1 MKKNVIVGLVL
12 VTLIL
17 CIWSVCEEK
26 RDERVKT
33 MLSDYVSDKNG
44 DGNYEVE
51 VLSISDGKVEYT
63 YVDNYFYVFESV
75 SMDYLENNYRNSYC
89 YSF

>member
-1 MKKNVIVGLVL
+1 MKKNIIITGLTL

-26 RDERVKT
+26 RDERVET
-33 MLSDYVSDKNG
+33 MLCDYVSDKNG
-44 DGNYEVE
+44 DENYV
-51 VLSISDGKVEYT
+51 VDVVRIRDGVVEYT

-75 SMDYLENNYRNSYC
+75 SMDYLESNYRNS
-89 YSF
+89 